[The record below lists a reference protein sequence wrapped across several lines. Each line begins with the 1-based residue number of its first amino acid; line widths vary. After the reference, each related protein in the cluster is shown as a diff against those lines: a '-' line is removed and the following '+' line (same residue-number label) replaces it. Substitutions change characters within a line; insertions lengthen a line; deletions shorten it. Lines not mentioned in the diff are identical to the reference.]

1 MNFVEGYSHRNGRV
15 EWEKRE
21 LDEWITD
28 VFNAPA
34 ITLQAHSTNAIREHV
49 RRELTNQG
57 WSDEVAIAP
66 HFTSVT
72 VFSLKEDLAIQI
84 QTGNVSRV
92 FYDLLKLQYLFNRN
106 KIEAAAL
113 AVPTRSGAQLLG
125 SNIASFERLCGEL
138 QLYDRVV
145 TVPILVIGFE

>member
-1 MNFVEGYSHRNGRV
+1 MNFIEGYSHRNGNV

-34 ITLQAHSTNAIREHV
+34 ITLEQHATDAIRDHV
-49 RRELTNQG
+49 RNELTNQG
-57 WSDEVAIAP
+57 WSGEVPIAP
-66 HFTSVT
+66 HFTAIT
-72 VFSLKEDLAIQI
+72 IFSQKDDLAIQI
-84 QTGNVSRV
+84 QTGNISRV
-92 FYDLLKLQYLFNRN
+92 FYDLMKLQYLFSRN

-113 AVPTRSGAQLLG
+113 AVPTRAGAQRLG
-125 SNIASFERLCGEL
+125 SNIANYERLCGEL
-138 QLYDRVV
+138 QLYDRII

>member
-1 MNFVEGYSHRNGRV
+1 MNFIEGYSHRNGKI

-34 ITLQAHSTNAIREHV
+34 ITLESHATDAIRDHI
-49 RRELTNQG
+49 RNELTTQG
-57 WSDEVAIAP
+57 WSGEVPIAP
-66 HFTSVT
+66 NFTAVT
-72 VFSLKEDLAIQI
+72 VFSLKDDLALQI

-92 FYDLLKLQYLFNRN
+92 FYDLLKLQYLFIRN
-106 KIEAAAL
+106 KIEAAGL
-113 AVPTRSGAQLLG
+113 AVPTKTGAQRLG
-125 SNIASFERLCGEL
+125 SNIANYERLCGEL
-138 QLYDRVV
+138 QLYDRII

>member
-1 MNFVEGYSHRNGRV
+1 MNFVEGYSHRNGNI

-34 ITLQAHSTNAIREHV
+34 ITVESHATDAIRDHV
-49 RRELTNQG
+49 RNVLTQQG
-57 WSDEVAIAP
+57 WSGELPIAP
-66 HFTSVT
+66 HCTGVT
-72 VFSLKEDLAIQI
+72 IFSLKDDLAIQI

-106 KIEAAAL
+106 KIEAASL
-113 AVPTRSGAQLLG
+113 AVPTKTGAQRLG
-125 SNIASFERLCGEL
+125 SNIANFERLCGEL
-138 QLYDRVV
+138 QLYDRIV
-145 TVPILVIGFE
+145 TIPILVIAFE

>member
-1 MNFVEGYSHRNGRV
+1 MNFTEGYSHRNGRV

-34 ITLQAHSTNAIREHV
+34 ITLQAHATAAIRDHV
-49 RRELTNQG
+49 RNELTNQG
-57 WSDEVAIAP
+57 WSDEVPIAP
-66 HFTSVT
+66 NFTGVT
-72 VFSLKEDLAIQI
+72 VFSQKDDLAIQI

-106 KIEAAAL
+106 KIEAAGL
-113 AVPTRSGAQLLG
+113 AVPTRSGAQQLG
-125 SNIASFERLCGEL
+125 SNIANYERLCAEL
-138 QLYDRVV
+138 QLYDRVI
-145 TVPILVIGFE
+145 TVPILVLGFE

>member
-1 MNFVEGYSHRNGRV
+1 MNFVEGYSHRHGKI

-34 ITLQAHSTNAIREHV
+34 IALEAHATNAIRAHV
-49 RRELTNQG
+49 RSELTNQG

-66 HFTSVT
+66 NFTSVT
-72 VFSLKEDLAIQI
+72 IFSQKDDLAIQI

-92 FYDLLKLQYLFNRN
+92 FYDLLKLQYLFTRN

-113 AVPTRSGAQLLG
+113 AVPTKGGAQKLG
-125 SNIASFERLCGEL
+125 SNIANFERLCGEL

-145 TVPILVIGFE
+145 TVPILVIAFE

>member
-1 MNFVEGYSHRNGRV
+1 MNFIEGYAHRNGKI

-34 ITLQAHSTNAIREHV
+34 ITVESHATDAIRDHV
-49 RRELTNQG
+49 RSELTAQG
-57 WSDEVAIAP
+57 WSGEAPIAP
-66 HFTSVT
+66 NFTAVT
-72 VFSLKEDLAIQI
+72 VFSLKDDLAIQI

-92 FYDLLKLQYLFNRN
+92 FYDLLKLRYLFIRN

-113 AVPTRSGAQLLG
+113 AVPTKAGAQRIG
-125 SNIASFERLCGEL
+125 SNIANFERLCGEL
-138 QLYDRVV
+138 RLYDRII
-145 TVPILVIGFE
+145 TVPVLVIGFE